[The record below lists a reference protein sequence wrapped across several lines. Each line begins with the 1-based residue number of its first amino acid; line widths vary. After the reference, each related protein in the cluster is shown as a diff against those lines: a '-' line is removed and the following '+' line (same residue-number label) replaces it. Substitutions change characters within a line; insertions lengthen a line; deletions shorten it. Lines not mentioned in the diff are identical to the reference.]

1 VRFWSKGRTKKKV
14 AKERDRGKV
23 GFLETNVVILKNAQP
38 TL

>member
-1 VRFWSKGRTKKKV
+1 MKV
-14 AKERDRGKV
+14 DKECDRGKV